1 MRASC
6 WGEQSSRRQSCSVV
20 GGMAEGSSTALAPV
34 VATWDGDADD
44 TTQMQIDALLAAE
57 SDINARLRE
66 GRSLEA
72 ADSSGK
78 PPDQLLADARRKR
91 DQARRDVQRAQ
102 SRLSQ
107 LLKERQA
114 STKRLDKLQRAA
126 SQRVVNPEQLTLPSV
141 ALRSGGD
148 DAIAEEIKAL
158 MRENKELEEA
168 IARNDGARIHL
179 EKLQNEKRDT
189 VRQVKELKGE
199 LKMVQQ
205 QLEIKRAELEELEAL
220 VKPSPV
226 RQAFQA
232 EVDRLRREI
241 NASSSAKTHAE
252 REASALAK
260 RLLRVRTV
268 LGPFLKS
275 EGIKPQ
281 QALPAADDELAGR
294 LADYVLALAEKVR
307 TLEATLGQRE
317 ERAAALETS
326 AESAAN
332 ELKKLV
338 AKRTQATTR
347 KTGAA
352 GLLTSD
358 AGQPA
363 ALVAALAAAA
373 GPADASEV
381 PVPAVEG
388 EDGAPPAR
396 VRARKPKKALKARNV
411 KGDDAPPD
419 PLSAAPADEG

>member
-1 MRASC
+1 MPDAPAH
-6 WGEQSSRRQSCSVV
+6 SSS
-20 GGMAEGSSTALAPV
+20 AELAPV
-34 VATWDGDADD
+34 VATWDGDVDES
-44 TTQMQIDALLAAE
+44 TQMQIDALLAAE

-66 GRSLEA
+66 GRNLEA

-78 PPDQLLADARRKR
+78 LPDALLADARRKR
-91 DQARRDVQRAQ
+91 DQARRNVQQAQ

-107 LLKERQA
+107 VLKDRQA

-126 SQRVVNPEQLTLPSV
+126 SQRVVIPDQMTLPSV
-141 ALRSGGD
+141 ALRSGAD
-148 DAIAEEIKAL
+148 DAIAEEIKTL
-158 MRENKELEEA
+158 MRENSELEEA

-179 EKLQNEKRDT
+179 EKLQNEKRDK
-189 VRQVKELKGE
+189 VRQVKELKSE

-268 LGPFLKS
+268 LAPFLKT
-275 EGIKPQ
+275 EGLKPQ
-281 QALPAADDELAGR
+281 QSIPAADDELAGR

-307 TLEATLGQRE
+307 TLETTLGQRE
-317 ERAAALETS
+317 ERAAALEMS

-332 ELKKLV
+332 DLKKLV

-347 KTGAA
+347 KTW
-352 GLLTSD
+352 
-358 AGQPA
+358 
-363 ALVAALAAAA
+363 AAA
-373 GPADASEV
+373 GMLV
-381 PVPAVEG
+381 PLQIPVTYEPSQPAVVAAPLAAPAEVQAA
-388 EDGAPPAR
+388 EDEEVALPGIG
-396 VRARKPKKALKARNV
+396 RARKPKKPRARNV
-411 KGDDAPPD
+411 KGDAAPPN
-419 PLSAAPADEG
+419 PLAGAPADED